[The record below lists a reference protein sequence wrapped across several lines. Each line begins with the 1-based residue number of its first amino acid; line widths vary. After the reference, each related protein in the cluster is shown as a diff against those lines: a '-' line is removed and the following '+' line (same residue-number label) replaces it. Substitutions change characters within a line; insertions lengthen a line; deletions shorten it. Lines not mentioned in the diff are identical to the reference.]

1 MLTALLQMGNTG
13 AQEQLNLPKIIWLV
27 DGGAGAHAS

>member
-1 MLTALLQMGNTG
+1 MLTPILQMGKPG
-13 AQEQLNLPKIIWLV
+13 AQEQLNLPKIAWLV